1 LDGDPLEQTVAG
13 ASADEVLSL
22 RYARPTYYLRNS
34 DRRYVRK
41 PAAATGIILVAIFAE
56 IGATS
61 LAFIAGLVAAV
72 PIVAAIVALG
82 AATINMVGLWLL
94 TKPDTAVPITAR
106 RSMTRWFIR
115 FAGLC
120 GVGDAGITITLCA
133 LATQRPYPAVTA
145 FILIV
150 SQGIIRSIELG
161 GLFAL
166 FGYLRRLAGRM
177 PDRGLQRTTRTV
189 MWGYGAA
196 HGLRLLGVVLAVA
209 MGIARASYSLRSQA
223 VCLTS
228 VGSLICIIAFGLWW
242 MILLVRYRRRLLL
255 EVALAK
261 TRRT

>member
-1 LDGDPLEQTVAG
+1 LGGDPIEQNVTD
-13 ASADEVLSL
+13 ASTDEVVSL
-22 RYARPTYYLRNS
+22 RYARPIYYLRNS

-61 LAFIAGLVAAV
+61 LAFIA
-72 PIVAAIVALG
+72 
-82 AATINMVGLWLL
+82 
-94 TKPDTAVPITAR
+94 
-106 RSMTRWFIR
+106 RWFIR

-242 MILLVRYRRRLLL
+242 IILLVRYRRRLLL